1 MELENHGGD
10 DVDKPIISIEH
21 LNFKY
26 EEKEIFKDFSINFDC
41 GTFNTII
48 GMNGSGKT
56 TLAKILCGLLKYE
69 GYINIDSYSLGEFHL
84 KEIRRLMGIAFDN
97 ASNYFIFE
105 TVRNELAF
113 SLENLQYTKEEIA
126 EKIKEISHLFY
137 LGKILDKKVEDLN
150 NNEKQRLMI
159 ACALIHE
166 PKILILDEALSNL
179 PKKERK
185 DILKILKKYQK
196 TKNLTIIM
204 ITHYIE
210 DSLFSDRLIV
220 LNKGKIY
227 LDGKTLDVLEEE
239 KKLSRL
245 GIDLPFMIELSINLK
260 LYNLIDKNYI
270 NMDEMID
277 AIWK

>member
-179 PKKERK
+179 PKKEKK

>member
-185 DILKILKKYQK
+185 DILKISKKYQK